1 MHSPSLLR
9 QLHLE
14 IPPSSDPGALHPID
28 RYRGFCAWL
37 QQRAAPH
44 VQQLQLMAPLPFKDA
59 DSRSAG
65 EHATV
70 AALACCTGLQT
81 LDWQAGIL
89 RLEFGEWAEALSQLE
104 ECRISARSTAFSARW
119 AHLQSLRSLGLA
131 GEVSAVHPDAS
142 FPASLTRLSLHNLF
156 DRPVPPQVRGG
167 AWSAVSAVSGECA
180 CTGCAAL
187 VLHIRLPTA
196 KLLRTLA
203 LNVAAHQTQLPQVTA
218 LSELRHLTLDQ
229 CSVWDASQ
237 YSTLLH
243 LSRLRCLQLC
253 GCFPLPACLGQLS
266 QLEALSV
273 TDWHGHSLLG
283 MSREEECGPVA
294 AAALASLA
302 GLTALELQ
310 GMLGMPAP
318 PASLTSLRALQRF
331 VWYDTAQSPWG
342 QQEERQ
348 EPADLPVGDSPA
360 PWLGALRLL
369 GLPVRMLHRNL
380 TVLEAAT
387 QLQRL
392 IVLDVGASEWSEA
405 AGIVRWAAQ
414 HAGLRQVH
422 VHLTG
427 GSTKTEREHA
437 QEVMAAAA
445 ADLAGGGNLE
455 VSVLSL

>member
-1 MHSPSLLR
+1 MS
-9 QLHLE
+9 
-14 IPPSSDPGALHPID
+14 
-28 RYRGFCAWL
+28 
-37 QQRAAPH
+37 
-44 VQQLQLMAPLPFKDA
+44 
-59 DSRSAG
+59 
-65 EHATV
+65 
-70 AALACCTGLQT
+70 
-81 LDWQAGIL
+81 
-89 RLEFGEWAEALSQLE
+89 
-104 ECRISARSTAFSARW
+104 
-119 AHLQSLRSLGLA
+119 
-131 GEVSAVHPDAS
+131 
-142 FPASLTRLSLHNLF
+142 
-156 DRPVPPQVRGG
+156 
-167 AWSAVSAVSGECA
+167 
-180 CTGCAAL
+180 
-187 VLHIRLPTA
+187 LPT
-196 KLLRTLA
+196 KP
-203 LNVAAHQTQLPQVTA
+203 QLPQVAA

-283 MSREEECGPVA
+283 MSREEQCGPVA

-318 PASLTSLRALQRF
+318 PASLTSLRALRRF
-331 VWYDTAQSPWG
+331 VWHDSAQSPWG

-348 EPADLPVGDSPA
+348 EPADLPVGDDSPA
-360 PWLGALRLL
+360 LWLGTLRLL
-369 GLPVRMLHRNL
+369 GLPVRMLHRSL
-380 TVLEAAT
+380 PTLEAAT

-392 IVLDVGASEWSEA
+392 FVLDVGASELSEA

-422 VHLTG
+422 VHLTC
-427 GSTKTEREHA
+427 GSKTEREHA

-445 ADLAGGGNLE
+445 ADLGGGNLE